1 MERWYSPLILAF
13 VIFLIGYGSSGVM
26 IGFAM
31 GMGALVTGV
40 LVYAFLKL
48 KGK

>member
-13 VIFLIGYGSSGVM
+13 VLFLIGYGFSGLK

-40 LVYAFLKL
+40 IVYSFLKL